1 MGTKGSWIG
10 KSVVHGALAL
20 LSLSLPQLGHAANIS
35 LCALGTSNVSSCG
48 TTDPQLIN
56 STGVSVGVIGGSG
69 AGPLNP
75 FLLFAI
81 VPDMPAPPYPG
92 SPATAPVPGTSSS
105 LAITLATSGYYGQTN
120 IPVNGYLGEWTSS
133 SSDIYAFA
141 GLATGNNSVNWT
153 NLSGYAGL
161 AGLFGGTAPTSFS
174 VFEYTVQINNVSAGS
189 NLGTS
194 SVYDLPFTSLALGTY
209 LAAWGI
215 ETNPPGHGTTTYASP
230 FTTTGFV
237 NSSSSGGGGAS
248 SGGNIPEPAT
258 LALVGLGLLAAATMG
273 MRRAAR
279 AA

>member
-1 MGTKGSWIG
+1 MKRFCV
-10 KSVVHGALAL
+10 KRSVMHSALAL
-20 LSLSLPQLGHAANIS
+20 LSLSVPQWAQAANIS
-35 LCALGTSNVSSCG
+35 LCALNTSNVNSCG
-48 TTDPQLIN
+48 STDPQLVS
-56 STGVSVGVIGGSG
+56 STGVSVGVIGGAG

-81 VPDMPAPPYPG
+81 VPDLPAPPYPG

-105 LAITLATSGYYGQTN
+105 LAINLATSAWYGQTN
-120 IPVNGYLGEWTSS
+120 TPSSGYLGEWTSS
-133 SSDIYAFA
+133 SPDIYSFA
-141 GLATGNNSVNWT
+141 GLATGNNSVNWS
-153 NLSGYAGL
+153 NLSGYSGL
-161 AGLFGGTAPTSFS
+161 ASLFGGTAPTSFS

-194 SVYDLPFTSLALGTY
+194 GVYDLPFTSLALGTY

-215 ETNPPGHGTTTYASP
+215 ENNPATNQSTTYASP

-237 NSSSSGGGGAS
+237 NSSSGGGGAS

-258 LALVGLGLLAAATMG
+258 LALVGLGLLAVAAMG
-273 MRRAAR
+273 SRSVAR